1 MSGQAATQVRSIT
14 IKRRRLAT
22 VKSYVVMVSIE
33 DMATVLTLKLLSPFL
48 LELYIYHYT
57 MLRGSGLTISHFEK
71 LVMLYNVMSRIY
83 V

>member
-14 IKRRRLAT
+14 IKRKRLAT
-22 VKSYVVMVSIE
+22 VKSYVVMVSFE

-48 LELYIYHYT
+48 LELYIYHCT
-57 MLRGSGLTISHFEK
+57 MLRGLGLTISHFEK